1 MALFQFTVT
10 LGAGITRAI
19 TTHLPINQL
28 IIENEASNALVK
40 YGGPSLTPTD
50 YAGSV
55 IAQSATVDSSK
66 TIGPFPQSCMNLDEF
81 YFLGTADQKIHI
93 TAITP

>member
-1 MALFQFTVT
+1 MALLQYTVT
-10 LGAGITRAI
+10 LGAGATQAV
-19 TTHLPINQL
+19 TEHLPIAYL
-28 IIENEASNALVK
+28 RIENEAGNALVK
-40 YGGPSLTPTD
+40 YGTSALTSTD

-66 TIGPFPQSCMNLDEF
+66 VIGPFPHGIMNLDEF
-81 YFLGTADQKIHI
+81 RFLGTENQKIHL

>member
-1 MALFQFTVT
+1 MALLQYTVT
-10 LGAGITRAI
+10 LGAGATRA
-19 TTHLPINQL
+19 TTDHTPINML
-28 IIENEASNALVK
+28 IIENTASNALVK
-40 YGGPSLTPTD
+40 YGTSALTTNL

-66 TIGPFPQSCMNLDEF
+66 AIGPFPQACMNLDEF
-81 YFLGTADQKIHI
+81 YFLGTENQIIHL